1 MSPPKPTVLWRDE
14 VVGSFTANTIDSLS
28 NRLQI
33 ELPWYFD
40 SDEWIV
46 GFAILDDSDQGYAM
60 IQVTRLD
67 GRPGLAFELISNIKT
82 ADISTWRAEIDRI
95 KSVGIPLLNH
105 NSLDIDIVRGDVA
118 HERIEGLIPPLGI
131 SEIDAGYVATD
142 DADEQWRDL
151 LSAPYV
157 PNPPPVGKRSNRP
170 ATSRAEQQTQIIS
183 GLAEIIEEVTGI
195 EPSEVT
201 PEKSFVD
208 DLDIDS
214 LSMVEIA
221 VQTEDKYGVKIPDED
236 LAGLRTV
243 GDVVSYIQKLE
254 EENPE
259 AAAAL
264 RDKFAN

>member
-1 MSPPKPTVLWRDE
+1 MPSAQIGAGLLDAVAGLLSMREGWPFTIYAHEKVL
-14 VVGSFTANTIDSLS
+14 
-28 NRLQI
+28 
-33 ELPWYFD
+33 
-40 SDEWIV
+40 
-46 GFAILDDSDQGYAM
+46 AILKANS
-60 IQVTRLD
+60 IFNVLSEKNVR
-67 GRPGLAFELISNIKT
+67 RST
-82 ADISTWRAEIDRI
+82 ADAIA
-95 KSVGIPLLNH
+95 
-105 NSLDIDIVRGDVA
+105 
-118 HERIEGLIPPLGI
+118 
-131 SEIDAGYVATD
+131 
-142 DADEQWRDL
+142 
-151 LSAPYV
+151 
-157 PNPPPVGKRSNRP
+157 
-170 ATSRAEQQTQIIS
+170 

-243 GDVVSYIQKLE
+243 GDVVAYIQKLE

-264 RDKFAN
+264 REKFAQ